1 MWQVALASIHRNPDA
16 FDLLIVSDG
25 SDDVSSSLLCH
36 LLRTRAVIKPAKNN
50 YGVGALAR
58 VLNKRSMQATHSALV
73 GAGVA
78 FIVGQGGGTTA
89 VWNM

>member
-1 MWQVALASIHRNPDA
+1 MWQVALASIYRNPDA

-25 SDDVSSSLLCH
+25 SDDVSVPCFAIYFA
-36 LLRTRAVIKPAKNN
+36 TRAVAKPEENN